1 MKPQHAG
8 SNYKT
13 LLPFLRKMRVKGQ
26 NIFKAGLGGSRL
38 IFEDQGYNFH
48 DYGHVYRL
56 RYLKN
61 EDYYFEVAID
71 DSHRTVT
78 PIYYY
83 DRNAISWDNAVP
95 DLTEIS
101 CFWDWGTLCPRENN
115 MRKADTLLWQWL
127 DRLIHVEFY
136 NAKYA

>member
-1 MKPQHAG
+1 MKPLHAG

-13 LLPFLRKMRVKGQ
+13 LSPFFRKMRVKGQ

-38 IFEDQGYNFH
+38 IFEDQNYWFG

-56 RYLKN
+56 RYLN
-61 EDYYFEVAID
+61 DDGYYFDVAVD
-71 DSHRTVT
+71 DSKRTVT
-78 PIYYY
+78 PVYYS
-83 DRNAISWDNAVP
+83 DRNAVSLDNMVP

-101 CFWDWGTLCPRENN
+101 CFWNFTIICPKPDNL
-115 MRKADTLLWQWL
+115 RKADTLLYEWL
-127 DRLIHVEFY
+127 DKLIHREYY